1 MKESNSNTDI
11 MNEGNINLN
20 EKEDNITNV
29 SRIFDNEIRPLN
41 NSVNISNPYHLY
53 DQLEFPLG
61 ISISEKDNSA
71 GIFSCES
78 IIDQMNKS
86 TPTSI
91 SSIQIF
97 DLKEENVEGNNNNE
111 VIIPNEILNYTAN
124 KVQNIPLF
132 NNQSKYIIF

>member
-61 ISISEKDNSA
+61 INISEKDNSA

-111 VIIPNEILNYTAN
+111 VIIPNEILNYPAN
-124 KVQNIPLF
+124 KVQNIPFL